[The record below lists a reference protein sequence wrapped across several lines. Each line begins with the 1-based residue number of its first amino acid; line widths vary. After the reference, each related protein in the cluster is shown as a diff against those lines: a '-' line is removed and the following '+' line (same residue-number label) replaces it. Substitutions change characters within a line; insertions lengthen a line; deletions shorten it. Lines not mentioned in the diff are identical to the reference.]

1 MNTGRT
7 SNEFNSEGT
16 AGTIRKLRRHKLILV
31 LIFLVLFIAAELF
44 RSNFM
49 IDCEDFTYLSKQV
62 PVGFDGV
69 KIAQISDYHNH
80 GGGLDDRIIDKLKL
94 ERPDYIFITGDTV
107 DSIRTDLDK
116 AKNFLEKVAKI
127 APCYMVWGN
136 HEMELKISQRE
147 EMAAFCKEKGITL
160 LNNECVEIERN
171 GSKMLL
177 AGTSNDIDSSSVEE
191 FFATMPEQKKFVVW
205 LHHYPEDFEEIVKK
219 SEKKGSRCDLMFAGH
234 AHGGLIG
241 VPFAGG
247 LYAPGQGIFPKYIDG
262 KYDNGESAMIVSRGV
277 GNSGYTMRF
286 FNSFHLVFCTLKTA
300 NK

>member
-16 AGTIRKLRRHKLILV
+16 AGTIKKLRRHKLILI
-31 LIFLVLFIAAELF
+31 LIFVVLFIAAELF
-44 RSNFM
+44 RSNYM
-49 IDCEDFTYLSKQV
+49 IDSEEFTYLSKQV

-80 GGGLDDRIIDKLKL
+80 GGSLDDRIVDKLKL

-107 DSIRTDLDK
+107 DEIRTDLDK
-116 AKNFLEKVAKI
+116 AKNFLEKISKI
-127 APCYMVWGN
+127 AQCYIIWGN
-136 HEMELKISQRE
+136 HELELKLSQRE
-147 EMAAFCKEKGITL
+147 ELTKFCAEKGIVL
-160 LNNECVEIERN
+160 LNNEYAELERN

-177 AGTSNDIDSSSVEE
+177 VGTSDMPDAAGVEDL
-191 FFATMPEQKKFVVW
+191 FKRLPQNQKFVVW
-205 LHHYPEDFEEIVKK
+205 LHHYPEDFEEIIKK
-219 SEKKGSRCDLMFAGH
+219 SEKTGSRCDLMFAGH

-241 VPFAGG
+241 IPFVGG
-247 LYAPGQGIFPKYIDG
+247 LYAPGQGLFPKYIDG
-262 KYDNGESAMIVSRGV
+262 KYDNGESAMIVSRGI

-286 FNSFHLVFCTLKTA
+286 FDSFHLVFCTLQSA